1 VFVGPP
7 WRPARC
13 YSGHHGVT
21 WDGAG
26 QRITVRV
33 EYGVRSAQTP
43 ILLLDAAL
51 IVVAASQDHHRG
63 HALVEVLAAGW
74 ATGFRYPASRLP
86 GRAGELTAGRGPLTA
101 RGDLARRP
109 AAAIGRLLRGTGPAG
124 ARYHGAHVAE
134 EAVGTGVARRSVA
147 H

>member
-1 VFVGPP
+1 
-7 WRPARC
+7 
-13 YSGHHGVT
+13 
-21 WDGAG
+21 
-26 QRITVRV
+26 V

-86 GRAGELTAGRGPLTA
+86 GRAGELTAGRGAVRIATTFSCTRL
-101 RGDLARRP
+101 RR
-109 AAAIGRLLRGTGPAG
+109 
-124 ARYHGAHVAE
+124 
-134 EAVGTGVARRSVA
+134 
-147 H
+147 